1 MNKKLLTVAI
11 GAALA
16 AAPML
21 AAQADVKVYG
31 RLQAEV
37 ANVTVGGD
45 QADATTSNITSHAGV
60 SRGSTRT
67 ILNDTGMGRF
77 GIAADE
83 DLGGGLK
90 AVGLI
95 EFAVDTADGQSTNA
109 NTAGSGSALTGTQA
123 QALAAR
129 EIYVGLDHKAAGS
142 LQFGRFNSP
151 YLNTGVALDPFVATM
166 LEARNNMGMSGN
178 ADGFGVM
185 NGHSSFVGDG
195 LRYTSPKLVGIQAV
209 VYLGVDGTGSAA
221 SCTIANGSA
230 ANTCN
235 VGTAGVATN
244 GDLSASLGWAGGPA
258 SVFVAYNKMANVAPT
273 ATTKP
278 EPTSKKIGAQ
288 FKFGD
293 SVKNTISLQYEKI
306 NRDTGAPAA
315 SAGDE
320 AVFMFFGYQAG
331 IGNTTIA
338 VQWGAAVNDQTNAAD
353 TVQKAGGYFAVGAIY
368 NFSKTARVFGGLR
381 GTALLDS
388 QATNDKYRDESVYTL
403 GVRKDF

>member
-45 QADATTSNITSHAGV
+45 QADLTTNNVASHNGV

-67 ILNDTGMGRF
+67 ILSDTGMGRF

-90 AVGLI
+90 AVGLV
-95 EFAVDTADGQSTNA
+95 EFAVDVADGGA
-109 NTAGSGSALTGTQA
+109 SAAATSAPIA
-123 QALAAR
+123 QR
-129 EIYVGLDHKAAGS
+129 EIYVGLEHKAAGS
-142 LQFGRFNSP
+142 LQLGRFNSP

-195 LRYTSPKLVGIQAV
+195 LRYTSPKLVGIQAI
-209 VYLGVDGTGSAA
+209 VYLGVDGTGTAA
-221 SCTIANGSA
+221 TCGIANGIA
-230 ANTCN
+230 TGGGAGNTCN
-235 VGTAGVATN
+235 VGTAGAATN

-273 ATTKP
+273 ALGKP
-278 EPTSKKIGAQ
+278 EPTSMKVGGQ

-293 SVKNTISLQYEKI
+293 NVKNTISLQYEKI
-306 NRDTGAPAA
+306 NRDSAA
-315 SAGDE
+315 AAGTTATAGDE

-338 VQWGAAVNDQTNAAD
+338 VQWGAAVNDQTNAAG
-353 TVQKAGGYFAVGAIY
+353 TAEKAGGYFAVGAIY

-388 QATNDKYRDESVYTL
+388 AATNDKYRDESVYTL